1 MNLFGKKNTH
11 NRKGKKK
18 KEGELGIIEC
28 EAFILQ
34 LCLSFIYQFNSK
46 SHWVPNIYKS
56 DSRQY
61 IEHILRRGEMNHNGE
76 RLSFLE
82 FFNQL
87 AEEAYKGFS
96 H

>member
-1 MNLFGKKNTH
+1 MHYIPLATLGTSSRTFQKN
-11 NRKGKKK
+11 KGKKK

-61 IEHILRRGEMNHNGE
+61 IEHILRRGEMNHNRG
-76 RLSFLE
+76 RDCLFWNSLT
-82 FFNQL
+82 
-87 AEEAYKGFS
+87 S
-96 H
+96 